1 MLNLSHKKLEVW
13 KDSIELVTL
22 VYEFTE
28 HFPSEEKFGLISQM
42 RRASVSVS
50 SNISEGAARSSRK
63 ERKRFYEIARSSL
76 VELDTQIIISTKL
89 NFLSAKDLETLDK
102 MMNKVFAKLTSMKR
116 KV

>member
-13 KDSIELVTL
+13 KDSVELVTL
-22 VYEFTE
+22 VYELTE
-28 HFPSEEKFGLISQM
+28 HFPSEERFGLISQM

-63 ERKRFYEIARSSL
+63 ERKRFYEIARFSL

-89 NFLSAKDLETLDK
+89 NFLTELDLEMLDK

>member
-13 KDSIELVTL
+13 KDSVELVTL
-22 VYEFTE
+22 VYELTE
-28 HFPSEEKFGLISQM
+28 HFPSEERFGLISQM
-42 RRASVSVS
+42 RRASVSGS
-50 SNISEGAARSSRK
+50 SNISEGAACSSRK

-76 VELDTQIIISTKL
+76 LELDTQIIISTKL
-89 NFLSAKDLETLDK
+89 NFLTELDLEMLDK